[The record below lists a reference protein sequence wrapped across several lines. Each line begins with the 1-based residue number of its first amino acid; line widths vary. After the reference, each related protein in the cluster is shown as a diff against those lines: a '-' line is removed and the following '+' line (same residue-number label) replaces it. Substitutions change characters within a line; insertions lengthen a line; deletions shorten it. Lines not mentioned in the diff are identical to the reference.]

1 MYRAQN
7 GKLEAIMAYS
17 NNPVHPHAQGFS
29 AYVPNYSVH
38 IYQSILKDVVTIA
51 QRNNCDRIATLQY
64 LPLTAFERWLL
75 NNQFSCWRET
85 VMPSVL
91 LDKIQ
96 LAELSIKQGQ
106 HLLTLRQI
114 KQSDYWWKT
123 LIKKSHEDYVAS
135 HLVNPMI
142 KMADSN
148 WAANTNDAL
157 MDIPVA
163 LVTGDQ
169 ILSYT
174 YSFEDL
180 PNVLTFSW
188 FGGTSTANLWILQAE
203 QIQWAIEHHFKK
215 LSGEFDNSDPLA
227 WSTYRHWPFEPAPV
241 LTTLG
246 RKFTIE
252 KN

>member
-1 MYRAQN
+1 
-7 GKLEAIMAYS
+7 
-17 NNPVHPHAQGFS
+17 
-29 AYVPNYSVH
+29 
-38 IYQSILKDVVTIA
+38 
-51 QRNNCDRIATLQY
+51 
-64 LPLTAFERWLL
+64 
-75 NNQFSCWRET
+75 
-85 VMPSVL
+85 MPSVL

-227 WSTYRHWPFEPAPV
+227 WSTYRRHWPFEPALV